1 MQNTKEY
8 FLSMLGINDFNPAI
22 LVHNVKLQRPNER
35 EPFGEIV
42 TLKNGKTVLRVG
54 ATYEDGIKVIV

>member
-1 MQNTKEY
+1 
-8 FLSMLGINDFNPAI
+8 MLGINDFNPAI

-42 TLKNGKTVLRVG
+42 TLNNGKTVLRVG
-54 ATYEDGIKVIV
+54 AVYEDGIKVIV